1 MRARAPGK
9 VVLSGAYAV
18 LDGAPAIVAAVDR
31 YAVADSSR
39 PPNFVSDEVRAAL
52 GERAAPHIDASALR
66 HGERKLGLGS
76 SAAILVASLAALE
89 LERDP
94 DLEHLDLVGRV
105 IEPSLLA
112 HASAQA
118 GGSGIDVAASAYG
131 GVILARRVATGLEVS
146 SFGLPPGLEI
156 TVFALGS
163 SASTPGLI
171 ARVRALESADPAR
184 YERLMGA
191 QSEAAERAAHA
202 LEIADG
208 PGLLRALGDQGL
220 ALRELGRA
228 AGAPIVTPE
237 IEQLREYAAAVG
249 AAALPAG
256 AGGGDIALWVTR
268 EGARALPPPIAGLEP
283 LALSLGAPGV
293 CRIE

>member
-9 VVLSGAYAV
+9 VVISGAYAV

-31 YAVADSSR
+31 YAIADSAR
-39 PPNFVSDEVRAAL
+39 PSNFVSDEVRAAL
-52 GERAAPHIDASALR
+52 GERTAPHIDASALR
-66 HGERKLGLGS
+66 HGQRKLGLGS
-76 SAAILVASLAALE
+76 SAAILVASLSALE

-94 DLEHLDLVGRV
+94 ELEHLDLVGRV
-105 IEPSLLA
+105 IEPALAA
-112 HASAQA
+112 HARAQA

-146 SFGLPPGLEI
+146 SFGLPAGLEV
-156 TVFALGS
+156 TVLALGNA
-163 SASTPGLI
+163 ASTPGLI
-171 ARVRALESADPAR
+171 ARVRALESAAPAL

-191 QSEAAERAAHA
+191 QAEAAERAAHA
-202 LEIADG
+202 LEIADAS
-208 PGLLRALGDQGL
+208 GLLRALGDQGL

-237 IEQLREYAAAVG
+237 IEQLREHAAAVG

-293 CRIE
+293 CRVE